1 MRRPAYLQSTA
12 RGVAL
17 LAGVQ
22 AGLINNLKDL
32 ESLRGEQA
40 DVFEPSLSAEQRQR
54 WMKQWSDAISRS
66 LRWHA

>member
-22 AGLINNLKDL
+22 AGLITSLQDL
-32 ESLRGEQA
+32 ETLRGEQA
-40 DVFEPSLSAEQRQR
+40 DVFEPSLSSEQRQH
-54 WMKQWSDAISRS
+54 WLKQWNDAISRS
-66 LRWHA
+66 LRWHD

>member
-22 AGLINNLKDL
+22 AGVISSLKGL
-32 ESLRGEQA
+32 ESLRGEHA
-40 DVFEPSLSAEQRQR
+40 DVFEPSLSAQQRRDWLQR
-54 WMKQWSDAISRS
+54 WSDAISRS
-66 LRWHA
+66 LRWHG